1 MFVGGIFLAKPGN
14 HLVESITVRTG
25 WRISVSQGGMYL
37 LQLMDQYAATYTI
50 LAIGLSMTIG
60 LAWVY
65 G

>member
-1 MFVGGIFLAKPGN
+1 MYIQMFVQDW
-14 HLVESITVRTG
+14 S
-25 WRISVSQGGMYL
+25 ISVSQGGMYL

-50 LAIGLSMTIG
+50 LAIGLSMTVG